1 MNQLIDFTE
10 QPEKISPY
18 KFGEE
23 VKRENFVSF
32 FILSLYASRGNCTLQ
47 KIFFKFVKEKT
58 GFKYKPVFKELIQKG
73 GLEVFT
79 KRERTLFMK
88 SYRRINKYLYYSD
101 TKFNERLRDIVVFFD
116 FDKIKSVSDF
126 TNAVKDFTRQGK
138 KNLSLASN

>member
-10 QPEKISPY
+10 KPEKIIPY
-18 KFGEE
+18 RFGDE

-58 GFKYKPVFKELIQKG
+58 GFKYKSIFKEIIKKG

-79 KRERTLFMK
+79 KREQTLFIK

-101 TKFNERLRDIVVFFD
+101 TKFNEKLMDIVVFFD
-116 FDKIKSVSDF
+116 FDKIKSISDF
-126 TNAVKDFTRQGK
+126 TNAVKNFTAQGK